1 MPGQRPGE
9 CGRRIAGR
17 DACPTQKGRHPPH
30 RGVSAVPPAVAPLYF
45 FAHIAPTRTAGR
57 CDRNLSCFLFQP
69 PLRSPRRRVGA
80 PNTAGP
86 EWVSRGRR
94 TAGRLGELAQPPC
107 EFFCAA
113 LEVSAVEAFPASAT
127 HENPDAAFQLFGGVR
142 MPSSLPEGRTSPYKV

>member
-57 CDRNLSCFLFQP
+57 CDQNLS
-69 PLRSPRRRVGA
+69 RSFFEPTALPFALGIL
-80 PNTAGP
+80 PN
-86 EWVSRGRR
+86 EI
-94 TAGRLGELAQPPC
+94 
-107 EFFCAA
+107 A
-113 LEVSAVEAFPASAT
+113 LE
-127 HENPDAAFQLFGGVR
+127 NPLIGGEKILRGGWVNCL
-142 MPSSLPEGRTSPYKV
+142 SLPVSLFALLPQISG